1 MVFSRLESYNYRP
14 LPGIPGSSAFA
25 RFGAKAYKGIPRTWS
40 LFQCQITMA
49 TLFPKSHP
57 PVTRASQPQWNAD
70 TQTRFVTK
78 EADPMSAK
86 INGKLVLKECG
97 FC

>member
-57 PVTRASQPQWNAD
+57 GANPNGTLIPNQGLSPKKP
-70 TQTRFVTK
+70 TQRVQR
-78 EADPMSAK
+78 PM
-86 INGKLVLKECG
+86 GR
-97 FC
+97 

>member
-70 TQTRFVTK
+70 TQTRFVAKKPTQRVQR
-78 EADPMSAK
+78 PMES
-86 INGKLVLKECG
+86 
-97 FC
+97 